1 MKSLLSLLLLTLPA
15 SAALTLPAVFSDH
28 LVLQS
33 GKPVPVWGT
42 ADANAEIVV
51 SIAGQKKTAKAG
63 ADGQWS
69 LKLDPLTASAE
80 AQTRLRELRRRNSAN

>member
-1 MKSLLSLLLLTLPA
+1 MKSLLSYFLLALPA

-42 ADANAEIVV
+42 ADANTEVAV
-51 SIAGQKKTAKAG
+51 SIAGQKKTTKADAEG
-63 ADGQWS
+63 KWS
-69 LKLDPLTASAE
+69 L
-80 AQTRLRELRRRNSAN
+80 